1 MKNLKP
7 EAKNANRKVLWKFVI
22 FFLCK
27 ISEAYPQLD
36 AWVALRGKQ
45 AKSRLLFVSKE
56 DNTFKLPVNEI
67 LVVLVSKIITYES
80 KKNTNSYLF
89 NSEVFVFQE
98 M

>member
-80 KKNTNSYLF
+80 KKNTNSKLF
-89 NSEVFVFQE
+89 IQ
-98 M
+98 

>member
-1 MKNLKP
+1 M
-7 EAKNANRKVLWKFVI
+7 EICYF
-22 FFLCK
+22 FFLCN

-36 AWVALRGKQ
+36 SWVALKGRKAGEIPFVILQQ
-45 AKSRLLFVSKE
+45 ARQYI
-56 DNTFKLPVNEI
+56 KLPVNEI

-89 NSEVFVFQE
+89 NNEVFVSQE